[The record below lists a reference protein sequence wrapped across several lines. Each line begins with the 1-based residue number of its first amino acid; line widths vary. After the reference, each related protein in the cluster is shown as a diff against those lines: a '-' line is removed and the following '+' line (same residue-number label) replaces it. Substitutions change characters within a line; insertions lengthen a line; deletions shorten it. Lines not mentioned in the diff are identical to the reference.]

1 MGQGYSMT
9 TLSAASASIDVP
21 ELADLVHEKTLAS
34 ARFMK
39 SVRARS
45 QQGFVF
51 VKAVM
56 KPYSSFQVHEYIRQ
70 LTEERSI
77 LADIPNALGY
87 QRIIEVPS
95 GGFLVRQYMFSSVY
109 DRMSTRPFLEDIEK
123 KWLAF
128 QLLCA
133 VRDCHARNVYHGDIK
148 TENILVTSWN
158 WLYLT
163 DFSSSFKPVN
173 LPEDNPADFSF
184 YFDTSSRRTCYIAP
198 ERFTSVNLE
207 ETQGELNWA
216 MDIFSVGC
224 VIAEIFLEGPIF
236 SLSQLFKYRSGDYS
250 PEHTHLNKI
259 EDPEVRAMILNMIEL
274 DPEKRYNAEQHLSF
288 YRSKIFPEYF
298 YSFLHQYML
307 NLTRPATA
315 LKPVELNLGSLS
327 EFDEKIER
335 VYYDFDKISFFLG
348 YGPSSTK
355 LSSRSPLTMK
365 SSNKVKTPDADP
377 SLYDGSLLFL
387 TLVESSLRNTAKA
400 SARLKACDLL
410 VAFAERLP
418 DEAKLDRI
426 LPYIVGLVADQSDVV
441 RAAAIYA
448 MTSIF
453 EMIEVVSPINAYV
466 FPEYILP
473 RLKHFGFGPSGEPS
487 VLVRSAYASCLASLA
502 LSAERVLDMVHAIR
516 ADGRLSALREDELA
530 SQQSFDALY
539 DYGRR
544 EIVPHF
550 EESTVA
556 LITDPEA
563 SVRRALLGSISRLCV
578 FFGSQQSSDVILTHL
593 NTYLNDKDWILRCSF
608 FEALVGI
615 ASYIGA
621 TSLEKFILPVM
632 VGSLTDPENFV
643 LEKVFRSLARMAAL
657 GLLQKS
663 TTWELV
669 GIAARF
675 SIHPSI
681 WVRESAI
688 QFIVLSAKYIPAADQ
703 YCIVLPVIQPFLK
716 GPISALTEE
725 RILDNL
731 KRPLPKIVFDS
742 ATNWAAR
749 KGNSLFWTAASRDG
763 GLTLSDPSTPQNPSA
778 LTKRLL
784 TRIPPSQKDKDDQIS
799 LESLRNLGMTADDE
813 IKLLALREYVLK
825 ISRHKPSEDTDERY
839 RMLNNIIA
847 LNQID
852 VAPQNVFFD
861 SRQPIRENTS
871 GPRRAQKRSRMDER
885 HSLADA
891 LLDASTSIDDHMSRR
906 ISSAEQSSGTATPAT
921 KPMDIQNRRPS
932 EMRTNGTPTIAV
944 ERASVSSRP
953 SITNGGTSINGD
965 RLSLRR
971 NTSLELRRRSSG
983 LNLMNRT
990 DSAKA
995 DAEISTISENA
1006 FGKVEVDGQFHR
1018 RSTAGPSALSVTASV
1033 AAKSRSVS
1041 PRGSGARTPLYEPN
1055 HSYQGNDANVLRLL
1069 DHHFLENFPI
1079 DQMDFGGN
1087 RPPADTRTPIRRP
1100 TDVLQQSGGKAAQQE
1115 EKFRSEP
1122 WRPLG
1127 QLLTQF
1133 SEHTAAINRVCAAP
1147 DHAFFV
1153 TASDDGTCKIWDTIR
1168 LEKNVTARSRYTH
1181 RRTEGV
1187 RVKSLCFIEE
1197 THTFLS
1203 GGDDGSIHA
1212 LRVDYRSVDGGETS
1226 RYGRPSLV
1234 RDYLIPSNRAV
1245 DNVGGPEGSAAGSV
1259 SEYAVWLH
1267 HYRTPNSQSILLA
1280 ATNRCRILVIDMKN
1294 MEIIHSMNNP
1304 VHHGTP
1310 TTFCVDR
1317 KRHWL
1322 LLGTSH
1328 GILDLWDLRFR
1339 LHLRSFGIQTDS
1351 RIDRLLIH
1359 PAKGHGRWVMV
1370 SAGGEIS
1377 AWDIEKMVC
1386 REVLRPST
1394 FSPKGGQTRP
1404 YEAWSPDEESS
1415 EKILSRFAKE
1425 VSENDSLI
1433 GPQFHRASTTNEMSD
1448 GSPVKRSA
1456 SSSSAASPST
1466 FPILAMYVFTD
1477 YTQSSN
1483 PDSPN
1488 KHSILLTGGVDRAL
1502 RYWDIGRPENSFIV
1516 SGPQLHDANED
1527 GYVSP
1532 GSIKSKYKYE
1542 VSHPLSLSAGA
1553 QIALIQEKV
1562 NVSEE
1567 AATPGQSPR
1576 KTSSYTRASR
1586 NATTH
1591 VASTPTKRSN
1601 TPTPNATTSS
1611 QPGTPNVH
1619 RNSGTGTAST
1629 PSTPQAVKPPRNTI
1643 ISAAQQ
1649 QLLRT
1654 HLDSI
1659 TDVVMLRKPYGC
1671 VVSVDRGGNIFIFH

>member
-45 QQGFVF
+45 QHGYVF

-56 KPYSSFQVHEYIRQ
+56 KPYSSFRVHEYVRQ
-70 LTEERSI
+70 ITEERNI
-77 LADIPNALGY
+77 LAEIPNALAY
-87 QRIIEVPS
+87 QRIVEVPS

-133 VRDCHARNVYHGDIK
+133 VRDCQARNVYHGDIK
-148 TENILVTSWN
+148 TENLLVTSWN

-163 DFSSSFKPVN
+163 DFSSSFKPTN

-184 YFDTSSRRTCYIAP
+184 YFDTSGRRTCYIAP
-198 ERFTSVNLE
+198 ERFTSTE
-207 ETQGELNWA
+207 MPDEQGELNWA

-236 SLSQLFKYRSGDYS
+236 SLSQLFKYRAGDYN
-250 PEHTHLNKI
+250 PEHTHLSKI
-259 EDPEVRAMILNMIEL
+259 EDPEVRGMILNMIAL
-274 DPEKRYNAEQHLSF
+274 DPEKRYSAEQHLSF

-307 NLTRPATA
+307 DLTRSATA
-315 LKPVELNLGSLS
+315 LKPVELTLDSLS

-335 VYYDFDKISFFLG
+335 VYYDSDKVSFFLG
-348 YGPSSTK
+348 YGPSNSK
-355 LSSRSPLTMK
+355 SSSKSPLTMRAN
-365 SSNKVKTPDADP
+365 NKAKTTDADP

-387 TLVESSLRNTAKA
+387 TLVVASLRNTAKA

-426 LPYIVGLVADQSDVV
+426 LPYIVGLLSDPSDVV
-441 RAAAIYA
+441 RAAAIYG
-448 MTSIF
+448 MTSVF
-453 EMIEVVSPINAYV
+453 EMIEVVSPINAYI

-473 RLKHFGFGPSGEPS
+473 RLKNLAAGHSGEPS
-487 VLVRSAYASCLASLA
+487 ILVRSAYASCLASLA

-516 ADGRLSALREDELA
+516 ADGRLPSLREDELPP
-530 SQQSFDALY
+530 QQSYQALY
-539 DYGRR
+539 DYSRR
-544 EIVPHF
+544 EFLPHF
-550 EESTVA
+550 EDSTVA
-556 LITDPEA
+556 LITDPEP

-578 FFGSQQSSDVILTHL
+578 FFGSQQTSDVILTHL

-615 ASYIGA
+615 ASYVGA

-632 VGSLTDPENFV
+632 VGSLTDPESFV
-643 LEKVFRSLARMAAL
+643 VEKVFRSLARMAAL

-669 GIAARF
+669 SIAARF

-681 WVRESAI
+681 WVRESAV
-688 QFIVLSAKYIPAADQ
+688 QFIVLSAKYISAADR
-703 YCIVLPVIQPFLK
+703 YCIILPILQPFLK
-716 GPISALTEE
+716 GPIPALTEE
-725 RILDNL
+725 RVLDNL

-742 ATNWAAR
+742 AINWAAR
-749 KGNSLFWTAASRDG
+749 KATSLFWTAASRDAA
-763 GLTLSDPSTPQNPSA
+763 LTLSDPTTPQNPSA

-813 IKLLALREYVLK
+813 IKLLALREYLLK
-825 ISRHKPSEDTDERY
+825 VSRHKLPEDADQRH

-847 LNQID
+847 LNQIE
-852 VAPQNVFFD
+852 VTPQNVFFD
-861 SRQPIRENTS
+861 SRQPLRESTG
-871 GPRRAQKRSRMDER
+871 GPRQTQQMSRRDER

-891 LLDASTSIDDHMSRR
+891 LLDASTTIDDHRLRR
-906 ISSAEQSSGTATPAT
+906 ISPTQQSSGTATPST
-921 KPMDIQNRRPS
+921 QPMDIQSQRPS
-932 EMRTNGTPTIAV
+932 GARATAGPAIAI
-944 ERASVSSRP
+944 ESASVSSRP
-953 SITNGGTSINGD
+953 SVSSGTPLNGD
-965 RLSLRR
+965 KLSLRR
-971 NTSLELRRRSSG
+971 NTPLELRHRNSG
-983 LNLMNRT
+983 LNLMNRA

-995 DAEISTISENA
+995 EAEISTLPENA
-1006 FGKVEVDGQFHR
+1006 FGRVEVDGALHR
-1018 RSTAGPSALSVTASV
+1018 RSTAGPSALSVTATA
-1033 AAKSRSVS
+1033 AAKPRSVS
-1041 PRGSGARTPLYEPN
+1041 PRPQSGARTPLYEPN
-1055 HSYQGNDANVLRLL
+1055 HSYQGSDANVLRLL
-1069 DHHFLENFPI
+1069 DNHFLENFPI

-1087 RPPADTRTPIRRP
+1087 RPFAETRTPIRRV
-1100 TDVLQQSGGKAAQQE
+1100 TD
-1115 EKFRSEP
+1115 KFGTEP
-1122 WRPLG
+1122 WRPSG

-1168 LEKNVTARSRYTH
+1168 LEKNVTSRSRYTH
-1181 RRTEGV
+1181 RRAEGV
-1187 RVKSLCFIEE
+1187 KAKSLCFVEG

-1203 GGDDGSIHA
+1203 GADDGSIHA
-1212 LRVDYRSVDGGETS
+1212 VRVDYRSVEGGETS
-1226 RYGRPSLV
+1226 RYGKPSLV
-1234 RDYLIPSNRAV
+1234 RDYTIP
-1245 DNVGGPEGSAAGSV
+1245 DNHAADS
-1259 SEYAVWLH
+1259 SHESIREYAAWLY
-1267 HYRTPNSQSILLA
+1267 HYRTASSQSILLS
-1280 ATNRCRILVIDMKN
+1280 ATSKGRILAIDLKN

-1317 KRHWL
+1317 KHHWL
-1322 LLGTSH
+1322 LLGTNQ
-1328 GILDLWDLRFR
+1328 GILNLWDLRFK

-1351 RIDRLLIH
+1351 RIDRILIH
-1359 PAKGHGRWVMV
+1359 PTKGHGRWVMV

-1377 AWDIEKMVC
+1377 VWDVEKMVC
-1386 REVLRPST
+1386 REVMRPST
-1394 FSPKGGQTRP
+1394 ISPNSKKSGS
-1404 YEAWSPDEESS
+1404 YEAWSPDEENS
-1415 EKILSRFAKE
+1415 ERILARFARQ
-1425 VSENDSLI
+1425 VSDDKDTTLTE
-1433 GPQFHRASTTNEMSD
+1433 PQLHDFGHAAD
-1448 GSPVKRSA
+1448 GSPTKKKAPAPPSA
-1456 SSSSAASPST
+1456 SL
-1466 FPILAMYVFTD
+1466 PILAMSIATD
-1477 YTQSSN
+1477 YTASSHA
-1483 PDSPN
+1483 DSPN
-1488 KHSILLTGGVDRAL
+1488 KHAILFTGGADRAL

-1516 SGPQLHDANED
+1516 SGPQLHDSED
-1527 GYVSP
+1527 AAA
-1532 GSIKSKYKYE
+1532 KYKYE

-1553 QIALIQEKV
+1553 QITLVQEKL
-1562 NVSEE
+1562 
-1567 AATPGQSPR
+1567 
-1576 KTSSYTRASR
+1576 
-1586 NATTH
+1586 H
-1591 VASTPTKRSN
+1591 VAGEAPSRTPKRRAD
-1601 TPTPNATTSS
+1601 TPAPTSG
-1611 QPGTPNVH
+1611 GTPNSH
-1619 RNSGTGTAST
+1619 APSNATANATANASGSST
-1629 PSTPQAVKPPRNTI
+1629 PSTPQAMKPPRNTI

-1654 HLDSI
+1654 HLATI

-1671 VVSVDRGGNIFIFH
+1671 VVSVDQGGNVYVFH

>member
-1 MGQGYSMT
+1 MT
-9 TLSAASASIDVP
+9 TLSAASATIDVP

-56 KPYSSFQVHEYIRQ
+56 KPYSSFQVHEYVRQ
-70 LTEERSI
+70 ITEERNI
-77 LADIPNALGY
+77 LANIPNALGY
-87 QRIIEVPS
+87 QRIVEVPS

-109 DRMSTRPFLEDIEK
+109 DRMSTRPFLEDVEK

-133 VRDCHARNVYHGDIK
+133 VRDCHAQNLYHGDIK
-148 TENILVTSWN
+148 TENVLVTSWN

-163 DFSSSFKPVN
+163 DFSSSFKPTH

-184 YFDTSSRRTCYIAP
+184 YFDTSGRRTCYIAP
-198 ERFTSVNLE
+198 ERFTSTNIE
-207 ETQGELNWA
+207 DDQGELNWA

-236 SLSQLFKYRSGDYS
+236 SLSQLFKYRAGDYS

-259 EDPEVRAMILNMIEL
+259 EDPEVRAMILNMIAL
-274 DPEKRYNAEQHLSF
+274 DPEMRYSAEQLLSF

-307 NLTRPATA
+307 DLTRPATA
-315 LKPVELNLGSLS
+315 LKPVELSGGSLE

-348 YGPSSTK
+348 YGPSATK
-355 LSSRSPLTMK
+355 SSSKSPLTLR
-365 SSNKVKTPDADP
+365 SNNRVKNAEADP

-387 TLVESSLRNTAKA
+387 TLVVASLRNTAKA

-426 LPYIVGLVADQSDVV
+426 LPYIIGLLGDQSDVV

-448 MTSIF
+448 LTSIF
-453 EMIEVVSPINAYV
+453 EMIEVVSPINAYI

-473 RLKHFGFGPSGEPS
+473 KMKQLSTGHIGEPS

-502 LSAERVLDMVHAIR
+502 LSAERVLDMVHAFR
-516 ADGRLSALREDELA
+516 ADGRLPSLREDEFA
-530 SQQSFDALY
+530 PQQSYQALY
-539 DYGRR
+539 DFSRR
-544 EIVPHF
+544 EFLPYF
-550 EESTVA
+550 EDSTVA

-563 SVRRALLGSISRLCV
+563 SVRRALLGSASRLCV
-578 FFGSQQSSDVILTHL
+578 FFGSQQSSDLILTHL

-615 ASYIGA
+615 ASYVGA
-621 TSLEKFILPVM
+621 TSLEKFILPIM
-632 VGSLTDPENFV
+632 VGSLTDPESFV
-643 LEKVFRSLARMAAL
+643 IEKVFRSLARMAAL

-663 TTWELV
+663 TIWELV
-669 GIAARF
+669 SIAARF
-675 SIHPSI
+675 SVHPSI

-688 QFIVLSAKYIPAADQ
+688 QFIVLSTKYIPLADQ

-716 GPISALTEE
+716 GTITALTEE
-725 RILDNL
+725 KILDNL
-731 KRPLPKIVFDS
+731 KRPLPKIVFDAAIS
-742 ATNWAAR
+742 WAAR

-763 GLTLSDPSTPQNPSA
+763 ALTVSDPATPQNPSA
-778 LTKRLL
+778 LTRRLL
-784 TRIPPSQKDKDDQIS
+784 MRIPPSQKDKDDQTA

-813 IKLLALREYVLK
+813 IKLLALREYILK
-825 ISRHKPSEDTDERY
+825 VSRHRPSEDVDDRVG
-839 RMLNNIIA
+839 MLNSIIA

-852 VAPQNVFFD
+852 VTPQNVFFD
-861 SRQPIRENTS
+861 SRQPIRENIT
-871 GPRRAQKRSRMDER
+871 GPRRNQRISRRDER

-891 LLDASTSIDDHMSRR
+891 LLDASTSIDDHMTRR
-906 ISSAEQSSGTATPAT
+906 ISPEQSSGAATPSTA
-921 KPMDIQNRRPS
+921 PMDIQSRKTS
-932 EMRTNGTPTIAV
+932 EARSVSTPTIAV
-944 ERASVSSRP
+944 DSTGVSPRPSVSS
-953 SITNGGTSINGD
+953 GTPNGD
-965 RLSLRR
+965 RFSLRR
-971 NTSLELRRRSSG
+971 NPTLELRHRSSG

-1006 FGKVEVDGQFHR
+1006 FGKVEVDGALHR
-1018 RSTAGPSALSVTASV
+1018 RSTAGPSALSVTANV

-1041 PRGSGARTPLYEPN
+1041 PRGSGTRTPRYEPN

-1069 DHHFLENFPI
+1069 DNHFLENFPI

-1087 RPPADTRTPIRRP
+1087 RPPAETRTPIRRA
-1100 TDVLQQSGGKAAQQE
+1100 TDVLQQASARTAQQE
-1115 EKFRSEP
+1115 EKFRAEP
-1122 WRPLG
+1122 WRPAG

-1168 LEKNVTARSRYTH
+1168 LEKNVTSRSRYTH
-1181 RRTEGV
+1181 RRPDGAK
-1187 RVKSLCFIEE
+1187 VKSLCFVDS
-1197 THTFLS
+1197 THTFIS
-1203 GGDDGSIHA
+1203 GADDGSIHA
-1212 LRVDYRSVDGGETS
+1212 LRVDYRSVEGGETS
-1226 RYGRPSLV
+1226 RYGKPSLV
-1234 RDYLIPSNRAV
+1234 RDYLIPSNRTAEAIQS
-1245 DNVGGPEGSAAGSV
+1245 PAGEESNP
-1259 SEYAVWLH
+1259 EYAVWLH
-1267 HYRTPNSQSILLA
+1267 HYRTPNTQSILLA
-1280 ATNRCRILVIDMKN
+1280 ATNKGRILTIDLKN
-1294 MEIIHSMNNP
+1294 MEIIHTMTNP

-1317 KRHWL
+1317 KHHWL
-1322 LLGTSH
+1322 LLGTNH
-1328 GILDLWDLRFR
+1328 GILDLWDLRFK

-1351 RIDRLLIH
+1351 RIDRILIH
-1359 PAKGHGRWVMV
+1359 PTKGHGRWVMV

-1377 AWDIEKMVC
+1377 VWDIEKLVC

-1394 FSPKGGQTRP
+1394 FTPKSGKSRP
-1404 YEAWSPDEESS
+1404 YETWSPDEENS
-1415 EKILSRFAKE
+1415 EKILARFTRN
-1425 VSENDSLI
+1425 VSEDNIL
-1433 GPQFHRASTTNEMSD
+1433 PTLSTPVDRSD
-1448 GSPVKRSA
+1448 GSPVKKTPTVSNST
-1456 SSSSAASPST
+1456 SSSI
-1466 FPILAMYVFTD
+1466 FPILGMYIATD
-1477 YTQSSN
+1477 HTQSSH
-1483 PDSPN
+1483 PDAPN
-1488 KHSILLTGGVDRAL
+1488 KHAILFTGGADRAL
-1502 RYWDIGRPENSFIV
+1502 RYWDVARPEHSFIV
-1516 SGPQLHDANED
+1516 SGPQLHDSED
-1527 GYVSP
+1527 TAKP
-1532 GSIKSKYKYE
+1532 KYIYE

-1553 QIALIQEKV
+1553 QIALVQEKLFGAEDV
-1562 NVSEE
+1562 GTGNTRH
-1567 AATPGQSPR
+1567 TPKR
-1576 KTSSYTRASR
+1576 
-1586 NATTH
+1586 
-1591 VASTPTKRSN
+1591 RSN
-1601 TPTPNATTSS
+1601 TPVQTGS
-1611 QPGTPNVH
+1611 QPTPGTPGSAH
-1619 RNSGTGTAST
+1619 AASHTKSVSPT
-1629 PSTPQAVKPPRNTI
+1629 PSSTSQAVKPPRNTI
-1643 ISAAQQ
+1643 ISTAQQ

-1654 HLDSI
+1654 HLDSV

-1671 VVSVDRGGNIFIFH
+1671 VVTVDRGGNVYVFH

>member
-56 KPYSSFQVHEYIRQ
+56 KPYSSFPVHEYIRQ
-70 LTEERSI
+70 ITHERNT

-133 VRDCHARNVYHGDIK
+133 VRDCHARNLHHGDIK
-148 TENILVTSWN
+148 TENLLVTSWN

-198 ERFTSVNLE
+198 ERFTSANPE
-207 ETQGELNWA
+207 DAPAELNWA

-274 DPEKRYNAEQHLSF
+274 DPEKRYSAEQHLSF
-288 YRSKIFPEYF
+288 YRSKIFPDYF

-307 NLTRPATA
+307 DLTRPATA
-315 LKPVELNLGSLS
+315 LKPVELNLRSLS

-335 VYYDFDKISFFLG
+335 VYHDFDKISFFLG

-355 LSSRSPLTMK
+355 QSSRSPLTMK
-365 SSNKVKTPDADP
+365 SNNRFKTPDADP

-426 LPYIVGLVADQSDVV
+426 LPYIVGLIADQSDVV

-473 RLKHFGFGPSGEPS
+473 RLKHFGLGASSEPS
-487 VLVRSAYASCLASLA
+487 ILVRSAYASCLASLA
-502 LSAERVLDMVHAIR
+502 LSAERVLDIFHAIR

-530 SQQSFDALY
+530 PQQSYDALY
-539 DYGRR
+539 DYSRR

-556 LITDPEA
+556 LITDPEP

-632 VGSLTDPENFV
+632 VGSLTDPESFV
-643 LEKVFRSLARMAAL
+643 VEKVFRSLARMAAL

-681 WVRESAI
+681 WVRESAV

-703 YCIVLPVIQPFLK
+703 YCIVLPIIQPFLK

-742 ATNWAAR
+742 ATHWAAR

-763 GLTLSDPSTPQNPSA
+763 ALTLSDPTTPQNPSA

-799 LESLRNLGMTADDE
+799 LESLRNLGMTTDDE
-813 IKLLALREYVLK
+813 IKLLALREYILK
-825 ISRHKPSEDTDERY
+825 ISRHKPLEDSDEKY
-839 RMLNNIIA
+839 HLLSNIIP
-847 LNQID
+847 LNQIN
-852 VAPQNVFFD
+852 VTPQNVFFD

-871 GPRRAQKRSRMDER
+871 GPRRTQRRSRVDER

-906 ISSAEQSSGTATPAT
+906 ISSTEQSSGTATPAT
-921 KPMDIQNRRPS
+921 KPMDIQHRKPS
-932 EMRTNGTPTIAV
+932 ETRPNGAPAIAV

-953 SITNGGTSINGD
+953 SISNGETSLNGD

-971 NTSLELRRRSSG
+971 NTSFELRHRASG

-995 DAEISTISENA
+995 DPEISTISENA

-1018 RSTAGPSALSVTASV
+1018 RSTGGPSALSVTANV
-1033 AAKSRSVS
+1033 VAKSRSVS
-1041 PRGSGARTPLYEPN
+1041 PRGSGTRTPLYEPN

-1069 DHHFLENFPI
+1069 DNHFLENFPI

-1087 RPPADTRTPIRRP
+1087 RPPADTRTPIRRA
-1100 TDVLQQSGGKAAQQE
+1100 TDVLQQASGKAAQQE

-1122 WRPLG
+1122 WRPAG

-1181 RRTEGV
+1181 RRAEGV

-1203 GGDDGSIHA
+1203 GADDGSIHA
-1212 LRVDYRSVDGGETS
+1212 LRIDYRSVEGGETS

-1245 DNVGGPEGSAAGSV
+1245 NNVSGLDGSAAGSV

-1267 HYRTPNSQSILLA
+1267 HYRTPTSQSILLA
-1280 ATNRCRILVIDMKN
+1280 ATNKCRILVIDMKN
-1294 MEIIHSMNNP
+1294 MEILHSMKNP

-1317 KRHWL
+1317 KHHWL

-1328 GILDLWDLRFR
+1328 GILDLWDLRFK
-1339 LHLRSFGIQTDS
+1339 LHLRSFGIQTNS

-1377 AWDIEKMVC
+1377 TWDIEKMVC

-1415 EKILSRFAKE
+1415 EKILARFAKA
-1425 VSENDSLI
+1425 VSENDGLI
-1433 GPQFHRASTTNEMSD
+1433 EPQLHRSPTPNEISA
-1448 GSPVKRSA
+1448 GSPTKKSTP
-1456 SSSSAASPST
+1456 SSSSGSVST
-1466 FPILAMYVFTD
+1466 FPILAMYIFTD

-1483 PDSPN
+1483 PENPN
-1488 KHSILLTGGVDRAL
+1488 KHSILFTGGVDRAL

-1516 SGPQLHDANED
+1516 SGPQLHDASEE
-1527 GYVSP
+1527 SFTP
-1532 GSIKSKYKYE
+1532 AGSVKSKYKYE

-1553 QIALIQEKV
+1553 QIALVQEKD
-1562 NVSEE
+1562 NISEE
-1567 AATPGQSPR
+1567 AATSAQPSR
-1576 KTSSYTRASR
+1576 KTSSYTRFSR
-1586 NATTH
+1586 DATTH
-1591 VASTPTKRSN
+1591 VASTPTRRSN
-1601 TPTPNATTSS
+1601 TPTQTATTSS
-1611 QPGTPNVH
+1611 RPGTPNIH
-1619 RNSGTGTAST
+1619 RNSSTSTSST
-1629 PSTPQAVKPPRNTI
+1629 PSTPQAIKPPRNTI

-1671 VVSVDRGGNIFIFH
+1671 VVSVDQGGNIAIFH

>member
-70 LTEERSI
+70 LTEERNV
-77 LADIPNALGY
+77 LANIPNALGY

-133 VRDCHARNVYHGDIK
+133 VRDCHAHNVYHGDIK

-163 DFSSSFKPVN
+163 DFSSSFKPVR

-198 ERFTSVNLE
+198 ERFTSDSLE
-207 ETQGELNWA
+207 ESQGELNWA

-259 EDPEVRAMILNMIEL
+259 EDPEVRAMVLNMIEL

-307 NLTRPATA
+307 DLTKSATA
-315 LKPVELNLGSLS
+315 LKPVELNPGSLS

-365 SSNKVKTPDADP
+365 SNNKVKPPDADP

-387 TLVESSLRNTAKA
+387 TLVESSLRNTARA

-418 DEAKLDRI
+418 DEAKLDRV
-426 LPYIVGLVADQSDVV
+426 LPYIVGLVADPSDVV

-487 VLVRSAYASCLASLA
+487 ILVRSAYASCLASLA
-502 LSAERVLDMVHAIR
+502 LSAQRVLDMVHAIR

-530 SQQSFDALY
+530 PQQSFDALY

-632 VGSLTDPENFV
+632 VGTLTDPENFV
-643 LEKVFRSLARMAAL
+643 VEKVFRSLARMAAL

-675 SIHPSI
+675 SVHPSI

-688 QFIVLSAKYIPAADQ
+688 QFIVLSAKYISAADQ
-703 YCIVLPVIQPFLK
+703 YCIVLPIIQPFLK

-742 ATNWAAR
+742 AANWAAR

-813 IKLLALREYVLK
+813 IKLLALREYILK
-825 ISRHKPSEDTDERY
+825 ISRHKPSEDADERY

-861 SRQPIRENTS
+861 SRQPIRENTT
-871 GPRRAQKRSRMDER
+871 GPRRAQVRSRVDER

-891 LLDASTSIDDHMSRR
+891 LMDASTSIDDHMSRR
-906 ISSAEQSSGTATPAT
+906 IASAEQSSGTATPVT
-921 KPMDIQNRRPS
+921 RPMDILNRKPS
-932 EMRTNGTPTIAV
+932 EMRTNGTPTIAL

-953 SITNGGTSINGD
+953 SISASINGD
-965 RLSLRR
+965 KMSLRR
-971 NTSLELRRRSSG
+971 NTSLELRHRNSG

-995 DAEISTISENA
+995 DAETSTISENA
-1006 FGKVEVDGQFHR
+1006 FGRVEIDGQSHR
-1018 RSTAGPSALSVTASV
+1018 RSTAGPSALSVTANV

-1069 DHHFLENFPI
+1069 DNHFLENFPI
-1079 DQMDFGGN
+1079 DQMDFGGS
-1087 RPPADTRTPIRRP
+1087 RPPADTRTPIRRA
-1100 TDVLQQSGGKAAQQE
+1100 TDLLQQSGGKAAQQE

-1122 WRPLG
+1122 WRPSG

-1181 RRTEGV
+1181 RRAEGV

-1203 GGDDGSIHA
+1203 GADDGSIHA
-1212 LRVDYRSVDGGETS
+1212 VRVDYRSVEGGETS

-1234 RDYLIPSNRAV
+1234 RDYLIPSNRAM
-1245 DNVGGPEGSAAGSV
+1245 DNVGGSEGSAAGSV
-1259 SEYAVWLH
+1259 AEYAVWLH

-1280 ATNRCRILVIDMKN
+1280 ATNRCRVLVIDMKN
-1294 MEIIHSMNNP
+1294 MDILHSMDNP
-1304 VHHGTP
+1304 IHHGTP

-1317 KRHWL
+1317 KHHWL

-1328 GILDLWDLRFR
+1328 GILDLWDLRFK

-1377 AWDIEKMVC
+1377 AWDVEKMVC

-1394 FSPKGGQTRP
+1394 FNPRGGQTRP
-1404 YEAWSPDEESS
+1404 YEAWSPDEESR
-1415 EKILSRFAKE
+1415 ERILARFAQE
-1425 VSENDSLI
+1425 VSGNDSLMA
-1433 GPQFHRASTTNEMSD
+1433 PQFQRPSTPAEMSD
-1448 GSPVKRSA
+1448 GSPGKRSL
-1456 SSSSAASPST
+1456 SPSSAGSAST
-1466 FPILAMYVFTD
+1466 FPILAMYIFTD

-1483 PDSPN
+1483 PDTPN

-1502 RYWDIGRPENSFIV
+1502 RYWDIGRPENSFII
-1516 SGPQLHDANED
+1516 SGPQLHDGSEESHA
-1527 GYVSP
+1527 SP
-1532 GSIKSKYKYE
+1532 ASFKSKYKYE

-1553 QIALIQEKV
+1553 QIALVQEKA
-1562 NVSEE
+1562 SISDE
-1567 AATPGQSPR
+1567 AATSGQTPR
-1576 KTSSYTRASR
+1576 KTSAYTRSSR
-1586 NATTH
+1586 DATTQ

-1601 TPTPNATTSS
+1601 TPTPNTTTTS

-1619 RNSGTGTAST
+1619 RSSGTNAAST
-1629 PSTPQAVKPPRNTI
+1629 PSTPQAIKPPRNTI